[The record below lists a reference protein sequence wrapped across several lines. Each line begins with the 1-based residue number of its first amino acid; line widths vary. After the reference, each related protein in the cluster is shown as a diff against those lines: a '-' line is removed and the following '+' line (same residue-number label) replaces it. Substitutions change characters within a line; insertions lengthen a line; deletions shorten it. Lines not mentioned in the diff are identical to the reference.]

1 MFVTF
6 LVVCF
11 FFSIDL
17 KVLSIEI
24 VDILQTILP
33 NEQEVGDI
41 GTLKPVLSGHLKV
54 LQNTATQKQAK
65 QRSE

>member
-1 MFVTF
+1 MNHGDVHMHLNLSSHIIVLFS
-6 LVVCF
+6 

-33 NEQEVGDI
+33 NEQEVSCFTGYTYI
-41 GTLKPVLSGHLKV
+41 
-54 LQNTATQKQAK
+54 
-65 QRSE
+65 

>member
-1 MFVTF
+1 MRSCCDVS
-6 LVVCF
+6 LDCEQSIQMICNYL

-33 NEQEVGDI
+33 NEQEVG
-41 GTLKPVLSGHLKV
+41 LE
-54 LQNTATQKQAK
+54 Q
-65 QRSE
+65 